1 MLKPNMLCKP
11 SPHRQLHLL
20 ESPPRMIFD
29 VETEEGLQEI
39 LGIFVGFFCC
49 WLVLREIPALKGI
62 PSKELTYP
70 TREKENHLQKCLFGG
85 YEIC

>member
-39 LGIFVGFFCC
+39 LGIFVVFF
-49 WLVLREIPALKGI
+49 WLLFFFDSVL
-62 PSKELTYP
+62 
-70 TREKENHLQKCLFGG
+70 EKKSDL
-85 YEIC
+85 